1 MSINK
6 YYNLAKNTLYPI
18 CRSLTGKGTKKT
30 LSIIKNEFPS
40 LKIYNVSSRSKV
52 FDWNVPD
59 EWNVSDAYVLDKK
72 SNKIIDFKLNNLHL
86 IGYSIP
92 VNKIINKVEL
102 FKHLHSLLKQPEAIP
117 YITSYYKKY
126 WGFCVTHKKKNE
138 FNKKYKKNDKFKV
151 VIKSSLNSKGY
162 LNYGELVI
170 KGQSKQEILISTYI
184 CHPSMANNEL
194 SGPIVSMSLIN
205 YFKKIKNLSKT
216 IRFIFIPETIGSI
229 TYISKNLY
237 DLKSNLIGGYN
248 LSCIGDE
255 RQHSC
260 LLSKYENS
268 PSDKALIEA
277 YKKLR
282 IKYKKYSFLKRG
294 SDERQF
300 NSPGIDLPITSI
312 FRSKYGEYPEYHT
325 SLDNFSLVTIK
336 GVKDGFKVAC
346 KAVNILLKKTIP
358 QNLVLCEPQMGKRG
372 LYPNI
377 STKKQNKIT
386 QKYMDFLQYAD
397 GKNDLKDISN
407 KIQTN
412 LLLAK
417 KIYITL
423 KKNNLAR

>member
-1 MSINK
+1 M
-6 YYNLAKNTLYPI
+6 
-18 CRSLTGKGTKKT
+18 
-30 LSIIKNEFPS
+30 
-40 LKIYNVSSRSKV
+40 
-52 FDWNVPD
+52 
-59 EWNVSDAYVLDKK
+59 
-72 SNKIIDFKLNNLHL
+72 
-86 IGYSIP
+86 
-92 VNKIINKVEL
+92 
-102 FKHLHSLLKQPEAIP
+102 
-117 YITSYYKKY
+117 
-126 WGFCVTHKKKNE
+126 
-138 FNKKYKKNDKFKV
+138 
-151 VIKSSLNSKGY
+151 IKSSLNSNGY

-282 IKYKKYSFLKRG
+282 IKYKKYSFLERG

-336 GVKDGFKVAC
+336 GVKDGF
-346 KAVNILLKKTIP
+346 
-358 QNLVLCEPQMGKRG
+358 
-372 LYPNI
+372 
-377 STKKQNKIT
+377 
-386 QKYMDFLQYAD
+386 
-397 GKNDLKDISN
+397 
-407 KIQTN
+407 
-412 LLLAK
+412 
-417 KIYITL
+417 
-423 KKNNLAR
+423 